1 MITEYANL
9 AAAIMKEIELYKE
22 KPTKAS
28 SARIRKLSLQIGKVG
43 APFRAYM
50 LNLDKGKQYV

>member
-22 KPTKAS
+22 KPTKAR

-50 LNLDKGKQYV
+50 LNLDKGK